1 MLKRN
6 TPLKRT
12 PLNRISKKGKEKKVK
27 ESKERELMWLMFLEI
42 WEERPH
48 YSEISGK
55 YLGNEPLTYMFDH
68 ALEKET
74 HPQFKLTKENI
85 ILCTLEEH
93 HAKTGGH
100 PLNEHKKLIDQIKQK
115 LNE

>member
-1 MLKRN
+1 MLKRK

-12 PLNRISKKGKEKKVK
+12 PLRKISEKGKAKKLKKKNEK
-27 ESKERELMWLMFLEI
+27 ELMWSMFLEI

-48 YSEISGK
+48 YSEISGT
-55 YLGNEPLTYMFDH
+55 YLGNEALTYMFDH

-74 HPQFKLTKENI
+74 HPQFKYTKENI

-100 PLNEHKKLIDQIKQK
+100 PLNEHKKLIEQIKQK